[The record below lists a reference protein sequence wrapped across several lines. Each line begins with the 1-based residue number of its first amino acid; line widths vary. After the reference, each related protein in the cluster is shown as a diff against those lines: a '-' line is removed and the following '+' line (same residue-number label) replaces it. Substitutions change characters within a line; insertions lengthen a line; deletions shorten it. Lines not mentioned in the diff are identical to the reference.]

1 MNFALVVLMLAHAAP
16 GEMPVRE
23 ARGTLVDTAGNAVAG
38 AQVVVTSEPD
48 VVRLRRMLWLGRLYS
63 DSALRRDMAAVTVA
77 GESDAAGRFQIRL
90 PEDYA
95 ACRFP
100 DPLVLWIVQAGQL
113 RAVKPLPR
121 LVTSPGQPLVV
132 GAVAKRAAMIELRTP
147 EGEWLAGASV
157 VPTVISAHHFPAELA
172 LRFTAHSDV
181 RGRATL
187 VGIELDTLD
196 EVAVE
201 SPRFGQQQLRLEK
214 TPDQPHGVA
223 RLAPV
228 GAISGRLVTNADL
241 SGLEIVAVTE
251 AGGYAESGISGTA
264 SATCDRNGNFAFGPI
279 AAGRVLLDINWR
291 KRPDLT
297 VRAFPPVN
305 LVVEPNQRA
314 QATIELS
321 EAARVSGIVREQ
333 NDGPPLAGVQ
343 ITVSGYDRYD
353 QSAADGTYW
362 GLAPVDA
369 DHAFAFPRTLPL
381 PFVLAKAKEIAID
394 RSPGLEEVQ
403 FEPVEVL
410 RGRQLA
416 GRVVDEQGA
425 GAVAWIEAHW
435 ISIEGYGEAS
445 YARSDRNGAF
455 TLEGVHPSTPLRLKA
470 RNGQAVSGIVEVTE
484 RDKPLVIALERAR
497 RPRRC
502 PAAWSIAPGAAFRE
516 FAFKSSRKPSS
527 TSRTTMRLSSNA
539 VCGMATNRPSPRP
552 TDRSAAPR
560 PRSPTF
566 AIGSSPARTATCH
579 TRPPGYRPLPTTA
592 TWARLCFSA

>member
-1 MNFALVVLMLAHAAP
+1 MARWRRPWFRRLS
-16 GEMPVRE
+16 PVTTFRPSWRCDSRPI
-23 ARGTLVDTAGNAVAG
+23 ATQRAG
-38 AQVVVTSEPD
+38 D
-48 VVRLRRMLWLGRLYS
+48 
-63 DSALRRDMAAVTVA
+63 
-77 GESDAAGRFQIRL
+77 
-90 PEDYA
+90 
-95 ACRFP
+95 
-100 DPLVLWIVQAGQL
+100 
-113 RAVKPLPR
+113 
-121 LVTSPGQPLVV
+121 
-132 GAVAKRAAMIELRTP
+132 
-147 EGEWLAGASV
+147 
-157 VPTVISAHHFPAELA
+157 
-172 LRFTAHSDV
+172 
-181 RGRATL
+181 L

-196 EVAVE
+196 EVAVNHPALGN
-201 SPRFGQQQLRLEK
+201 SSSGSRKTRINRTGWRARAGRRDLWPAGHQRGPFGIGNRGRDRGWRLRRVRHQRK
-214 TPDQPHGVA
+214 
-223 RLAPV
+223 R
-228 GAISGRLVTNADL
+228 S
-241 SGLEIVAVTE
+241 
-251 AGGYAESGISGTA
+251 

-297 VRAFPPVN
+297 VRLPPAN

-314 QATIELS
+314 QATIEIS

-333 NDGPPLAGVQ
+333 DDGPPLAGVQ

-362 GLAPVDA
+362 GLSPVDA

-497 RPRRC
+497 RPRQC

-516 FAFKSSRKPSS
+516 FAFKSSRKPPSM
-527 TSRTTMRLSSNA
+527 SRTTMRLSSNA

-552 TDRSAAPR
+552 TDRSARLGNAP
-560 PRSPTF
+560 
-566 AIGSSPARTATCH
+566 
-579 TRPPGYRPLPTTA
+579 
-592 TWARLCFSA
+592 